1 MMHES
6 LPTTPGAVIG
16 YRRDGRAIRVVAGG
30 SETMPE
36 QPPQEP
42 EAPEV
47 PAEPQPVNPDAK
59 RVDELPNWAQKL
71 IKDTRAEAADFRTQ
85 LGDLKKQADAVPTGP
100 SAEDLVKTAQQEVAQ
115 QIARALGLVE
125 AEETPPDP
133 QTVIDRLT
141 TEKST
146 TEQERDAE
154 RDLHRRVRVELAI
167 HRSSTK
173 FGADPDA
180 LLDSRSF
187 LRNVRELDPDDA
199 AAIDDVIK
207 RAVED
212 NPKFKASQT
221 AGPPA
226 KSGGDFAGGTGAR
239 PEESLTVDDFRARR
253 RKKSDET

>member
-1 MMHES
+1 M
-6 LPTTPGAVIG
+6 PGALIG
-16 YRRDGRAIRVVAGG
+16 VRKNGRPIYVQAGG
-30 SETMPE
+30 SETVPE
-36 QPPQEP
+36 QGPARDAPPNEVPPVNAPEP
-42 EAPEV
+42 EV
-47 PAEPQPVNPDAK
+47 VNPDAK
-59 RVDELPNWAQKL
+59 RVDELPNWAQRL
-71 IKDTRAEAADFRTQ
+71 IKDTRNEAAEHRTQ
-85 LGDLKKQADAVPTGP
+85 LSELRRQVESQPTGP
-100 SAEDLVKTAQQEVAQ
+100 SAEDLVRTAQQEVAQ
-115 QIARALGLVE
+115 QIARALGLAE

-133 QTVIDRLT
+133 QTVIDKLT
-141 TEKST
+141 SEKAT

-154 RDLHRRVRVELAI
+154 RDLHRRVRVELAV

-187 LRNVRELDPDDA
+187 LRNLRELDPDDA

-239 PEESLTVDDFRARR
+239 PEEAMTVDDFRARR
-253 RKKSDET
+253 RKKSEAT